1 MIKIFVQISNV
12 DFAKVSALSIHF
24 FLWLKK
30 WKLLAI
36 TKILRDYSH
45 RFLESF
51 DWICLDLLIAKLN
64 AYGFDRN
71 ALKLF
76 YDCFRKR
83 SQNAKLSFSFSV
95 CLDIIYG
102 LMQGSILGP
111 QLFNLDIYGL
121 FFEGC
126 GSGFADFADD
136 INL

>member
-12 DFAKVSALSIHF
+12 DFVKVSALSIHF

-36 TKILRDYSH
+36 TKILRGYSH

-51 DWICLDLLIAKLN
+51 EWICLDLLIAKLN

-76 YDCFRKR
+76 YDYLRERF
-83 SQNAKLSFSFSV
+83 QNAKLSFSFSF

-102 LMQGSILGP
+102 LMQGSILWP
-111 QLFNLDIYGL
+111 QLFTLHIHGL

-136 INL
+136 TTL